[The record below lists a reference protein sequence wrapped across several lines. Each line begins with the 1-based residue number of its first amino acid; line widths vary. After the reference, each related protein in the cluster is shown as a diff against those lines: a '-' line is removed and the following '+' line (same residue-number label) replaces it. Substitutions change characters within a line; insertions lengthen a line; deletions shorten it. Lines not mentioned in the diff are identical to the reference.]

1 MTLHQAYEIV
11 VMKLIREKK
20 LKDVLK
26 LMRKLLGLYIPDK
39 TYNIIYPILYLIEI
53 APQLNEENRSNI
65 LLIISHY
72 FYDYW
77 GLLDIIQTIVTSP
90 KTAFQRK
97 DYINQKL
104 QEGREKYQGFNIR
117 NQIFK
122 SEKIEAL
129 QEN

>member
-53 APQLNEENRSNI
+53 AP
-65 LLIISHY
+65 
-72 FYDYW
+72 
-77 GLLDIIQTIVTSP
+77 
-90 KTAFQRK
+90 
-97 DYINQKL
+97 
-104 QEGREKYQGFNIR
+104 
-117 NQIFK
+117 
-122 SEKIEAL
+122 
-129 QEN
+129 